1 MYGILENERLSQRT
15 LEDTFNDTVFKLLF
29 NLDTEETVRRSY
41 ISDRLFVVDAYYFK
55 KIYDTIYSKFSK
67 SYTISEIEKYNLIHV
82 DSTMV
87 CETVGKLVE
96 GLGHKSGKKAVKYS
110 VSFDGLL
117 PCDLQVFTASAYTSE
132 DIA

>member
-1 MYGILENERLSQRT
+1 M
-15 LEDTFNDTVFKLLF
+15 LF

-55 KIYDTIYSKFSK
+55 KIFDTIYSKFSK

-96 GLGHKSGKKAVKYS
+96 GLEHKSGKKAVKYS

-117 PCDLQVFTASAYTSE
+117 PSDLQVFTASAYTSE